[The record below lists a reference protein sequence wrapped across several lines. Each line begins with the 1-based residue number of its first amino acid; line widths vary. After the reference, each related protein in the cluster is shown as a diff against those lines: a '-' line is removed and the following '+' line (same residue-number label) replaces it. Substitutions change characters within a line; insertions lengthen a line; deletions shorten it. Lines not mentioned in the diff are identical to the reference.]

1 MAKHKKANSASDSG
15 GIYPVFRLRN
25 CTKHDGSA
33 RNRLDYLGLPLIGFD
48 YRRLHAL
55 LRKDVELMMRFWLRA
70 AAGPPKPGIKNVPQ
84 RVSQHVDGEHGDA
97 DGDAW
102 SYYKP
107 RRNLDIPL
115 G

>member
-1 MAKHKKANSASDSG
+1 MAKDKKANSASDSE
-15 GIYPVFRLRN
+15 GIYPVWRLRN

-33 RNRLDYLGLPLIGFD
+33 RNRLDYLGLPPIGFD

-84 RVSQHVDGEHGDA
+84 SVSQHVDGEHGNGYCNA
-97 DGDAW
+97 RTE
-102 SYYKP
+102 Y
-107 RRNLDIPL
+107 
-115 G
+115 

>member
-15 GIYPVFRLRN
+15 GIYSVFRLRN

-55 LRKDVELMMRFWLRA
+55 LRKDVE
-70 AAGPPKPGIKNVPQ
+70 PTP
-84 RVSQHVDGEHGDA
+84 
-97 DGDAW
+97 
-102 SYYKP
+102 
-107 RRNLDIPL
+107 
-115 G
+115 